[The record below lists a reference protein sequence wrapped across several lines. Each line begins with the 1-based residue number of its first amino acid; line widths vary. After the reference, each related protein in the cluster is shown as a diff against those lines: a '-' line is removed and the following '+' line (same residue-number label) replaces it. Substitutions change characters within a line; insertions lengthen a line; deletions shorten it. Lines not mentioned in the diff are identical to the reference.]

1 MRALHTIILERASMI
16 DPVSAI
22 GMAAAAYRGI
32 KSAIDTGKELHDMA
46 GTLSQ
51 WSTAMSDLDFS
62 HKQAQNPPMFKK
74 LFGASQIE
82 QNALEIWGHKQKAK
96 EMREEMKTHISFYYG
111 PSAWDEIVRMEGQMR
126 KKRAAEVY
134 AAEERKQMIL
144 EWIVGGSIAAVGA
157 GILAVGFWL
166 IGMGTGKW

>member
-1 MRALHTIILERASMI
+1 MI
-16 DPVSAI
+16 DPISAI
-22 GMAAAAYRGI
+22 GMATAAYRGI

-111 PSAWDEIVRMEGQMR
+111 PSAWDEIVRIEGQMR
-126 KKRAAEVY
+126 KERAREVY
-134 AAEERKQMIL
+134 AAEERKQLII
-144 EWIVGGSIAAVGA
+144 EWIVGLTAA
-157 GILAVGFWL
+157 GIGGGILFGIIWV
-166 IGMGTGKW
+166 IGRANGAW

>member
-1 MRALHTIILERASMI
+1 
-16 DPVSAI
+16 
-22 GMAAAAYRGI
+22 
-32 KSAIDTGKELHDMA
+32 MA

-74 LFGASQIE
+74 LFGASKIE

-111 PSAWDEIVRMEGQMR
+111 PSAWDEIVRIEGQMR
-126 KKRAAEVY
+126 KKRKEEVY
-134 AAEERKQMIL
+134 AAEERKQLII
-144 EWIVGGSIAAVGA
+144 EWTVGIVMAVALASVLGGIIYITGA
-157 GILAVGFWL
+157 
-166 IGMGTGKW
+166 GTGKW

>member
-1 MRALHTIILERASMI
+1 MI

-126 KKRAAEVY
+126 KKRAADVY
-134 AAEERKQMIL
+134 AAEERKQMII
-144 EWIVGGSIAAVGA
+144 EWIVGLALAAGLSSVLGGIVYIIGA
-157 GILAVGFWL
+157 
-166 IGMGTGKW
+166 GTGKW

>member
-1 MRALHTIILERASMI
+1 MI
-16 DPVSAI
+16 DPISAI
-22 GMAAAAYRGI
+22 GMATAAYRGI

-111 PSAWDEIVRMEGQMR
+111 PSAWDEIVRIEGQMR
-126 KKRAAEVY
+126 KERAREVY
-134 AAEERKQMIL
+134 AIEERKQIII
-144 EWIVGGSIAAVGA
+144 EWIVGLLAAGIGGSILF
-157 GILAVGFWL
+157 GIVWG
-166 IGMGTGKW
+166 IGKGTGSW

>member
-1 MRALHTIILERASMI
+1 
-16 DPVSAI
+16 
-22 GMAAAAYRGI
+22 MATAAYRGI

-111 PSAWDEIVRMEGQMR
+111 PSAWDEIVRIEGQMR
-126 KKRAAEVY
+126 KERAREVY
-134 AAEERKQMIL
+134 AIEERKQIII
-144 EWIVGGSIAAVGA
+144 EWIVGLIAAGIGGSILF
-157 GILAVGFWL
+157 GIVWG
-166 IGMGTGKW
+166 IGKGTGSW

>member
-1 MRALHTIILERASMI
+1 MI
-16 DPVSAI
+16 DPISAI
-22 GMAAAAYRGI
+22 GMATAAYRGI

-111 PSAWDEIVRMEGQMR
+111 PSAWDEIVRIEGQMR
-126 KKRAAEVY
+126 KERAREVY
-134 AAEERKQMIL
+134 AIEERKQIII
-144 EWIVGGSIAAVGA
+144 EWIVGLLAA
-157 GILAVGFWL
+157 GIGGGTLFGIVWG
-166 IGMGTGKW
+166 IGKGTGSW

>member
-1 MRALHTIILERASMI
+1 MI
-16 DPVSAI
+16 DPISAI
-22 GMAAAAYRGI
+22 GMATAAYRGI

-51 WSTAMSDLDFS
+51 WAGAMSDLDFS

-111 PSAWDEIVRMEGQMR
+111 PSAWDEIVRIEGEMR

-134 AAEERKQMIL
+134 AAEERKQAII
-144 EWIVGGSIAAVGA
+144 EWIVGLTAASVGGSVLFGIIWVIGRANGA
-157 GILAVGFWL
+157 W
-166 IGMGTGKW
+166 